1 MERKPDMFTIQ
12 TILSHMMNDPAF
24 ADAVFANAEK
34 ALVEYNLPADEIA
47 RFKGIS
53 RMDLEALA
61 SHTLEERKSLAT
73 GLDAQ
78 GRLLVGTDQGLW
90 R

>member
-1 MERKPDMFTIQ
+1 MSTSE
-12 TILSHMMNDPAF
+12 TILSCMMSDHTF

-34 ALVEYNLPADEIA
+34 ALAEYNLPADELKQ
-47 RFKGIS
+47 FKGMS
-53 RMDLEALA
+53 RAEFETFVSMPP
-61 SHTLEERKSLAT
+61 EERKSLAT
-73 GLDAQ
+73 SFDSS